1 MPRRKNK
8 HLIRIIV
15 AAVAVIAVI
24 LTAAVAAIYL
34 SSTNT
39 QKTPSPKANPALQ
52 VGDTFTYKLTGST
65 VIGDVDTVAPAE
77 FLQYNETDYYKVNI
91 TSIQGSQVS
100 LETTWQFK
108 NGTQVTSPQVID
120 LSTGACAELAGF
132 SYLYPANLNV
142 TDPLYPQETSKLF
155 VNSTST
161 QQYAHSS
168 RAANY
173 WATEDEFVNSADQ
186 SGNTMRYDYISVYFD
201 KQTGMLDQLTR
212 IEFLTNP
219 EIQFT
224 TTWQLT
230 SSNVWAVQ

>member
-15 AAVAVIAVI
+15 AVVAVIAVV
-24 LTAAVAAIYL
+24 LTAAVAAIYFG
-34 SSTNT
+34 STNT
-39 QKTPSPKANPALQ
+39 QKTPSLKANPALQ

-65 VIGDVDTVAPAE
+65 VIGDVDIITPSE

-168 RAANY
+168 RATNY

-186 SGNTMRYDYISVYFD
+186 TGNTIRYDYISVYFD

-212 IEFLTNP
+212 IEFFTNP
-219 EIQFT
+219 EIQLT
-224 TTWQLT
+224 TTWQL
-230 SSNVWAVQ
+230 